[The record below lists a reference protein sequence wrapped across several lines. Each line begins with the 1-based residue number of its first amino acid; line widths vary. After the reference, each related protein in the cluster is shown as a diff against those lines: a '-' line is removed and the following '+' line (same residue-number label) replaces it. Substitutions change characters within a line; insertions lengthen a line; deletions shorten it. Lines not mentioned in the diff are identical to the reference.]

1 MKIEPVDSPI
11 GRPTGTRKLRA
22 AVTGRAVVGF
32 QPCGGSQLCHKI
44 PEPGGHG
51 RTREDKTRLAIKC
64 WRARKAGTRK
74 DTPLRRFGTVRPRLQ
89 IPDPRLFQTK
99 LSLFELAGGPIGQEG
114 LTYVWAGSYSVQSLA
129 GDRAFFDL
137 GFEQALQ
144 VAEVG
149 LHFATEARRHQWLR
163 EAD

>member
-74 DTPLRRFGTVRPRLQ
+74 DTPLRRFGTVRPRVQ
-89 IPDPRLFQTK
+89 ISGPRPMFRSLDPPHIGSDT
-99 LSLFELAGGPIGQEG
+99 AGNPICG
-114 LTYVWAGSYSVQSLA
+114 VAPSVS
-129 GDRAFFDL
+129 R
-137 GFEQALQ
+137 
-144 VAEVG
+144 
-149 LHFATEARRHQWLR
+149 
-163 EAD
+163 